1 MLHQIIIL
9 QMALWRVL
17 DIYKRGAKLRGQAP
31 AITNSLQLRQ
41 KGQLKAERI
50 GAFAAKPLCESPR
63 KTAVGIF

>member
-1 MLHQIIIL
+1 
-9 QMALWRVL
+9 MALSRVL
-17 DIYKRGAKLRGQAP
+17 DIYKRGEKLRGQETAKKK
-31 AITNSLQLRQ
+31 TMQLRS